1 MIRLCGLGFCSVAGD
16 FFVGR
21 DGELALLEELL
32 AGVVGGVGGAVLVEG
47 EQGIGKTALLVRAL
61 GGAAGAGCAVGW
73 GAADELGQRLPLWV
87 MAQCLAAARAAA
99 GVGEIDLAAG
109 AGRELLPGPLAGLV
123 PPGDPVAAGAERLL
137 AGVDRLCAV
146 SPVVLVVEDLQWA
159 DEASLLVWQRLAGAV
174 GQVPLLLA
182 GSVRAGSG
190 RQEVGRL
197 RRGLLAGGGRVLP
210 LGPLAA
216 REVSELAGR
225 LAGGRP
231 GRRLAGIVRGAGG
244 NPLYARELVDGLV
257 RDGRLGV
264 AAGVAELA
272 ADGGAEVPGSLAGA
286 IGGRLGALREETAG
300 VLRWAAVLGQEF
312 TITDL
317 VAVTG
322 RAAGE
327 LVGVVEEAVAAGV
340 VGEAADAGA
349 AGRGIGAG
357 PRLAFRHGLIRQ
369 VLYGGMPRT
378 VREGLHLQAAR
389 ALASAGAVPERVAAQ
404 LTAAPGSADPW
415 LAGWLAGAAP
425 VLTYRAPRVAAQ
437 LLRQALSVL
446 PEPDPR
452 REVLETALVT
462 VAFLLADVEEVER
475 VAGPLLARTADPDRA
490 AEVAWLLAY
499 TLGRVGRPAESAEV
513 ADEALARP
521 GVSETWA
528 ARLLARQ
535 ATTMTMLGQLDR
547 AAELAGQALAGAE
560 QAGDRFAAGY
570 VLHALSLVAFFRR
583 DYAALLAHIERALE
597 VIGDDPQTT
606 DLRLLL
612 LGNLCGTLEE
622 LDRHAEAGA
631 TIRQALD
638 LAERAGTPRLAQ
650 ICNTAAAHY
659 FDVGQWDDALA
670 ALETAAGM
678 LTDDVLDPVYLH
690 GLAALIAGHRDDWD
704 TVDENLAAAPDQLL
718 DSPRY
723 RLTAYELLRTRAMAA
738 ERAGR
743 PGEALAAL
751 APYLDPGIAED
762 MPNLYVLLPT
772 LTRLALAAGGT
783 ATAAAAA
790 QAAADEAGRGPLPV
804 RTAAAGH
811 CRGLAGND
819 PEPVLAAADYYQSAG
834 RPLEHA
840 LALEDAA
847 VMLAARGDRAAARRA
862 VGDAIRTYRDLGAQ
876 WDLRRAAARLHRHG
890 IRVGT
895 RGQLARPARGWEA
908 LTPTEAKIAYLVA
921 EGQSNPDIAAEL
933 WLSRN
938 TVQSH
943 VSHILAKLRA
953 RSRMEIARQAL
964 QHPQDAEHALAG

>member
-1 MIRLCGLGFCSVAGD
+1 VADD

-21 DGELALLEELL
+21 AGELAVLEDLL
-32 AGVVGGVGGAVLVEG
+32 AGVAGGVGGAVLVEG

-61 GGAAGAGCAVGW
+61 GGAGGAGCALGW

-87 MAQCLAAARAAA
+87 MAQCLAAAGAAA
-99 GVGEIDLAAG
+99 GVGVGVGVGEIDLVAAG
-109 AGRELLPGPLAGLV
+109 AERGLLPGPLAGLV

-146 SPVVLVVEDLQWA
+146 SPVVLVVEDLQLA
-159 DEASLLVWQRLAGAV
+159 DEASLLVWQRLAWAV

-182 GSVRAGSG
+182 GSVRPGTG
-190 RQEVGRL
+190 RQELGRL
-197 RRGLLAGGGRVLP
+197 RRGLLARGGRVLP
-210 LGPLAA
+210 LGPLAGG
-216 REVSELAGR
+216 EVAELAGP

-231 GRRLAGIVRGAGG
+231 GQRLAGIVRGAGG

-257 RDGRLGV
+257 RDGRVGV

-272 ADGGAEVPGSLAGA
+272 ADGGAEVPASLAEA
-286 IGGRLGALREETAG
+286 IEGRLGALREETAG

-312 TITDL
+312 TVTDL

-322 RAAGE
+322 QAAGE
-327 LVGVVEEAVAAGV
+327 LVDVVEEAVTAGV
-340 VGEAADAGA
+340 VGETADAGA
-349 AGRGIGAG
+349 ASRGIGAG

-378 VREGLHLQAAR
+378 VREGLHLEAAR
-389 ALASAGAVPERVAAQ
+389 ALACAGAVPERVAAQ
-404 LTAAPGSADPW
+404 LTAAPESADPW
-415 LAGWLAGAAP
+415 VAGWLAEAAP

-437 LLRQALSVL
+437 LLRQVLNLL

-452 REVLETALVT
+452 REVLEAALVT
-462 VAFLLADVEEVER
+462 VAFLLADAEQMER

-499 TLGRVGRPAESAEV
+499 TLGRAGREAEAAAVGE
-513 ADEALARP
+513 EALARA
-521 GVSETWA
+521 GISELWA

-535 ATTMTMLGQLDR
+535 AMTMTMLGQLDR
-547 AAELAGQALAGAE
+547 AAELAVQALAGAE
-560 QAGDRFAAGY
+560 RAGDRFAAGY
-570 VLHALSLVAFFRR
+570 ALHALVMVAYFRR
-583 DYAALLAHIERALE
+583 DHVAYLRHIDRALE

-606 DLRLLL
+606 DLRLMLL
-612 LGNLCGTLEE
+612 CNLCGTLEE
-622 LDRHAEAGA
+622 LDRRAEAGA
-631 TIRQALD
+631 AIRQALD
-638 LAERAGTPRLAQ
+638 LGERAGTPRLAG
-650 ICNTAAAHY
+650 IRTSAAAY
-659 FDVGQWDDALA
+659 YLEVGQWDDALA

-678 LTDDVLDPVYLH
+678 LSDDVMDPVLLH
-690 GLAALIAGHRDDWD
+690 GLVALIAGHRDDWD
-704 TVDENLAAAPDQLL
+704 TVDEHLAAAPDQVL
-718 DSPRY
+718 DSVQHR
-723 RLTAYELLRTRAMAA
+723 TAAYYLLLARARAA

-743 PGEALAAL
+743 PGDAVAVL
-751 APYLDPGIAED
+751 APCLDPGIAED
-762 MPNLYVLLPT
+762 MPDRYVLLPT
-772 LTRLALAAGGT
+772 LTRLAVAAGDA

-790 QAAADEAGRGPLPV
+790 QAAADEADREPLPG
-804 RTAAAGH
+804 RTAAASH
-811 CRGLAGND
+811 SRGLADDD
-819 PEPVLAAADYYQSAG
+819 PAPVLAAADYYQSSG

-847 VMLAARGDRAAARRA
+847 VLLAARGDQGAARRA
-862 VGDAIRTYRDLGAQ
+862 AGDAIRAYRDLGAR
-876 WDLRRAAARLHRHG
+876 WDLRRAAARLHRTG
-890 IRVGT
+890 IRVGKG
-895 RGQLARPARGWEA
+895 GQLARPARGWES

-921 EGQSNPDIAAEL
+921 QGRSNPDIAAEL

-964 QHPQDAEHALAG
+964 QHPQDAEHAPAGGFA